1 MGNKKEFEMV
11 SSCSSMAF
19 LFVLIHT
26 FKNVMMFI
34 MFIMFIMSMI
44 KLGSGGQG
52 EGTA

>member
-34 MFIMFIMSMI
+34 MFIMSMI